1 MAKANSIQVEF
12 RTIAKFLVKAIPI
25 DGQQFGA
32 KVESTLLAIKHLRP
46 ECKTALKAAYVFA
59 SKVPREERED
69 MFQDLTLAILERK
82 TKDERLAYSIARFDW
97 IDWWRKYKVRSHFG
111 LSLESTVK
119 DEEGNETYLR
129 ELLVGECEFERKID
143 GKLDGQALWAKLPK
157 AIQAI
162 VQKRLVGKALNGAER
177 VMLHRF
183 VKANPM
189 LLAS

>member
-1 MAKANSIQVEF
+1 MKAKSIEVGYRQ
-12 RTIAKFLVKAIPI
+12 IAKVFAKGLPIEGREFGDKVSEFLKVIKSLKPE
-25 DGQQFGA
+25 A
-32 KVESTLLAIKHLRP
+32 KV
-46 ECKTALKAAYVFA
+46 ALKSAYVFA

-97 IDWWRKYKVRSHFG
+97 IDWWRKYKVRQHFG

-119 DEEGNETYLR
+119 DEDGNEMYLR

-143 GKLDGQALWAKLPK
+143 GKLDGERLWAKLPSPIK
-157 AIQAI
+157 AV
-162 VQKRLVGKALNGAER
+162 VQKRLEGKALNNTER
-177 VMLHRF
+177 SQLNRF

>member
-1 MAKANSIQVEF
+1 VKAKSIEVGYRQ
-12 RTIAKFLVKAIPI
+12 IAKVFAKGLPIEGREFGDKVSEFLKVIKSLKPE
-25 DGQQFGA
+25 A
-32 KVESTLLAIKHLRP
+32 KV
-46 ECKTALKAAYVFA
+46 ALKSAYVFA

-97 IDWWRKYKVRSHFG
+97 IDWWRKYKVRQHFG

-119 DEEGNETYLR
+119 DEDGNEMYLR

-143 GKLDGQALWAKLPK
+143 GKLDGERLWAKLPSPIK
-157 AIQAI
+157 AV
-162 VQKRLVGKALNGAER
+162 VQKRLEGKALNNTER
-177 VMLHRF
+177 SQLNRF